1 MRISII
7 TILIVLFT
15 FSTALAAKI
24 ENNAKITVLNF
35 GTLNNSKI
43 NGLNL
48 NETEKALYDYAV
60 ECLTDSKQFEVIELS
75 EEKLKSHNIN
85 PVGIISLDEVKLIGD
100 LLKIKYIICG
110 KLLNITADETDVQI
124 IENGLALHAVRAQ
137 IIVTMIDTET
147 GRIIVATKGEGK
159 SQSSLVKVGTAGIGI
174 VTIGTK
180 SVTQDS
186 VTQSLKKATKQ
197 SIDNLIIQLYKK

>member
-85 PVGIISLDEVKLIGD
+85 PVGIISLD
-100 LLKIKYIICG
+100 
-110 KLLNITADETDVQI
+110 
-124 IENGLALHAVRAQ
+124 
-137 IIVTMIDTET
+137 
-147 GRIIVATKGEGK
+147 
-159 SQSSLVKVGTAGIGI
+159 
-174 VTIGTK
+174 
-180 SVTQDS
+180 
-186 VTQSLKKATKQ
+186 
-197 SIDNLIIQLYKK
+197 